1 MSFLNILVYI
11 VLPVITVAYFYVKKK
26 WSYFEDEGIPYIK
39 ASGIMGSMSEVGSTL
54 HFTEFLRKVYNNGR
68 GKDVIAGYYTMLSP
82 TIMVT
87 DVELLKRILIKDFN
101 VFSDRG
107 FFVNEKKDILTGS
120 LVSQDGDKWR
130 FLRQK
135 LTPAFTSGKIKMM
148 FSAIKEQG
156 DILLES
162 IDKASKSG
170 SVDMKD
176 IANRYNIDITSSC
189 AFGMESKT
197 MKNEHPEFVSV
208 FRRVFGEE
216 GVGLAYFFF
225 LMQFKKLALFLNL
238 RQFDKDVIAF
248 FSDIVSGAIKYREDN
263 NVARS
268 DYLNMLIQ
276 LKNTGSIDGE
286 KLSESRKLTMDQCV
300 SQAFVFFLGGVDTSS
315 TTLSFV
321 ILQLSHRPEVQ
332 EKLREEVLA
341 KIKDSN
347 DEITYENLQEM
358 TYLQQ
363 VLNGKFELSLK
374 IRSSF
379 VIKFVSFCRN
389 HAASSS
395 SLRILPSSHA
405 RLSNSRLK
413 ARNQE
418 RNSNSYPKHLLALR
432 RSLLG

>member
-1 MSFLNILVYI
+1 MSFLNILLYI
-11 VLPVITVAYFYVKKK
+11 VLPVFGLAYVYVKKK
-26 WSYFEDEGIPYIK
+26 WSYFEDEKIPYIK
-39 ASGIMGSMSEVGSTL
+39 ASGVMGSMGEVGRTL

-68 GKDVIAGYYTMLSP
+68 GKDVIAGYYTMLTP
-82 TIMVT
+82 TIMIT
-87 DVELLKRILIKDFN
+87 DVELLKRVLIKDFN

-107 FFVNEKKDILTGS
+107 FYVNEKKDILTGS
-120 LVSQDGDKWR
+120 LVSHDGEKWR

-135 LTPAFTSGKIKMM
+135 LTPAFTSGKIKLM

-156 DILLES
+156 DILLEA

-189 AFGMESKT
+189 AFGMESNT

-248 FSDIVSGAIKYREDN
+248 FRDIVSGAIKYREDN
-263 NVARS
+263 NVIRP

-286 KLSESRKLTMDQCV
+286 TKSESRKLTMDQCV

-321 ILQLSHRPEVQ
+321 ILQLGHRPEVQ
-332 EKLREEVLA
+332 EKLREEVLE

-363 VLNGKFELSLK
+363 VLNGEFELLK
-374 IRSSF
+374 L
-379 VIKFVSFCRN
+379 V
-389 HAASSS
+389 
-395 SLRILPSSHA
+395 
-405 RLSNSRLK
+405 
-413 ARNQE
+413 
-418 RNSNSYPKHLLALR
+418 
-432 RSLLG
+432 